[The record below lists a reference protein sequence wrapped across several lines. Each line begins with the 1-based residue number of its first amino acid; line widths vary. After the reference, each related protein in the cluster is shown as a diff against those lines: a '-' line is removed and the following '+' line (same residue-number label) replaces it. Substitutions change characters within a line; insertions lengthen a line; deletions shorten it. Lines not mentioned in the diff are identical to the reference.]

1 MKRTKTWLGI
11 FFTCLLTFVLA
22 ACNGNSG
29 VVDNEGGD
37 SGEKEGSGDS
47 SEITL
52 WAPFSGPD
60 GPYMK
65 EIVDGYNDSQDEYT
79 VNFQIVP
86 QTEYYKNVDLA
97 INGESNMPDL
107 LVMHGDQIF
116 TYAEKDVLRSL
127 NDLMGEEITED
138 EYHPNGIEG
147 ASVDGEIYGVPLDI
161 HPLLFYWNKDMFKEA
176 GLNPE
181 QPPANR
187 EEFIEYAQALT
198 DKDNNQYGY
207 VVPTLWPQE
216 FIFPT
221 IVNQNGGELY
231 KDGEVQFTSDAVVEA
246 LEFEKSL
253 IEEYEV
259 SPKDVQQDG
268 EVTLFLQGKSGMHM
282 NGPWMLEQWEE
293 SGINYGVAPV
303 PQLGTEQE
311 GVYANSHNFVIPKSG
326 NEEKLDAITNFLSYV
341 GDNALAWAESGQ
353 APASKAVYESEEFQ
367 EVNDQSPQVA
377 KQFDYVTFAPD
388 VENWGQAT
396 SPLMEAVNEALLGQ
410 KDVKEA
416 LEEAQQK
423 ASQALE
429 E

>member
-1 MKRTKTWLGI
+1 MKQMKKWLGTL
-11 FFTCLLTFVLA
+11 FVGFLALVLA
-22 ACNGNSG
+22 ACSGNSG
-29 VVDNEGGD
+29 VADNNGG
-37 SGEKEGSGDS
+37 SGEEGGSGDS

-65 EIVDGYNDSQDEYT
+65 EIVDGYNDSQEEYT
-79 VNFQIVP
+79 VDFQIVP

-97 INGESNMPDL
+97 INGEKNMPD
-107 LVMHGDQIF
+107 VMIMHGDQIF
-116 TYAEKDVLRSL
+116 TYAEKDVLR
-127 NDLMGEEITED
+127 NMDDIMGDQISEE
-138 EYHPNGIEG
+138 EYHPSAIEG
-147 ASVDGEIYGVPLDI
+147 ASVNGELYGVPLDI
-161 HPLLFYWNKDMFKEA
+161 HPLLFYWNKDMFEAA
-176 GLNPE
+176 GLDPE
-181 QPPANR
+181 QPPTNR
-187 EEFIEYAQALT
+187 DEFIEYAQKLT
-198 DKDNNQYGY
+198 DKENNQWGY
-207 VVPTLWPQE
+207 AVPTLWPQE

-246 LEFEKSL
+246 LQFEKSL

-268 EVTLFLQGKSGMHM
+268 EVTLFLQGKSAMQL

-311 GVYANSHNFVIPKSG
+311 GVYANSHNFVIPQ
-326 NEEKLDAITNFLSYV
+326 NTDDAKLDAITDFLSYV
-341 GDNALAWAESGQ
+341 GDNAISWAESGQ
-353 APASKAVYESEEFQ
+353 APASKAVYESDEFQ
-367 EVNDQSPQVA
+367 EVNEQSSQVA
-377 KQFDYVTFAPD
+377 KQFDYVSFAPD
-388 VENWGQAT
+388 VDNWGLAT
-396 SPLMEAVNEALLGQ
+396 SPLMEAVNVALLGQ